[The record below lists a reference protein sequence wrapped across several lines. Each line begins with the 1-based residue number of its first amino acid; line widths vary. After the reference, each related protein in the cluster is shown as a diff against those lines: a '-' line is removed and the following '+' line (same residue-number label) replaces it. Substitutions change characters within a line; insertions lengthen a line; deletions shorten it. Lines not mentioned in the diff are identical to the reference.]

1 MAAGVAAVTA
11 AVALGGLAFRGAAL
25 SAGGG
30 VAAARIA
37 GTLQILAGG
46 ALCAFA
52 AAGAGLI
59 G

>member
-1 MAAGVAAVTA
+1 VTA